1 LFQLLLIEANNF
13 YEIEP
18 FFRIQFF
25 IQNKEL
31 HLILL
36 KVRCQ
41 NHCLHPFQYLLI
53 KNQGYFLDR
62 FLFQNSTTLRNQV
75 HHNIQLNNF
84 DLFLK
89 NTHFKLMDF
98 LSRQVIHH
106 FEYHLLE
113 NRLLLSRYH
122 KFLLNLLLEE
132 VNYLKDFVKLTGQ
145 G

>member
-1 LFQLLLIEANNF
+1 MFQLLLIEAKDF

-25 IQNKEL
+25 LQNKEL
-31 HLILL
+31 HLIPL
-36 KVRCQ
+36 KVRFQ
-41 NHCLHPFQYLLI
+41 NHYQHPFQYLL
-53 KNQGYFLDR
+53 KNQGYFLDL
-62 FLFQNSTTLRNQV
+62 FLFQNSTSLRNQV

-84 DLFLK
+84 HLFLK
-89 NTHFKLMDF
+89 TMHFKQMDF

-106 FEYHLLE
+106 FEYHLVE
-113 NRLLLSRYH
+113 NHLLLSRYH